1 MNELLAYV
9 IGIFSIVIKKNN
21 SIELMNKSTL
31 SFYFQF
37 IKDFFS
43 QYFRRKKYAITLQN
57 ILVFLLLLMPFICAL
72 ILFYSY

>member
-37 IKDFFS
+37 IKEFFS
-43 QYFRRKKYAITLQN
+43 Q
-57 ILVFLLLLMPFICAL
+57 VF
-72 ILFYSY
+72 